1 MTKSYTL
8 SYFINTYQLD
18 QAESRIDQEGL
29 RGDDMMFKDISE
41 IQFSPSDRAVQQIL
55 NFSKCYEVL
64 HSSQTESIEVM
75 KN

>member
-8 SYFINTYQLD
+8 SYFSNTYQFD
-18 QAESRIDQEGL
+18 QASLRIDHEGL
-29 RGDDMMFKDISE
+29 RGDDMMFKDLSE
-41 IQFSPSDRAVQQIL
+41 IQFSPSDQTVQQIL

-64 HSSQTESIEVM
+64 QSNQTDSIEVM